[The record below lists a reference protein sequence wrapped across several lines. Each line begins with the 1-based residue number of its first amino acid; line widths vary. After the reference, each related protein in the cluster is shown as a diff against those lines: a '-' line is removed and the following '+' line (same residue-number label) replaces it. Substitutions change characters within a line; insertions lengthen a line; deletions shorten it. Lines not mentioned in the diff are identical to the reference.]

1 MKNPKEY
8 LNHFGIIGMEV
19 LLSEMIK
26 EVQKDAYNQAIEDVL
41 NNVSTVKEFVSTG
54 DYSGYERHIIDKNSI
69 LKFKI
74 K

>member
-8 LNHFGIIGMEV
+8 LNHFGIVGMEV

-26 EVQKDAYNQAIEDVL
+26 KVQRDSYNKAIEDA
-41 NNVSTVKEFVSTG
+41 KENISL
-54 DYSGYERHIIDKNSI
+54 DYGEEEGEVYIDYDSLEI
-69 LKFKI
+69 LKI